1 MVAWRFLEFVSSL
14 EFLFASRNLCAA
26 QTMLALE
33 ITWTRR
39 SWPSLKMLIYDPLF
53 LPFDTRVR
61 RENSPRELHAWLS
74 VLASQDISP

>member
-14 EFLFASRNLCAA
+14 EFLCASWNPRAA

-39 SWPSLKMLIYDPLF
+39 SWPSLKMLIYDPLL
-53 LPFDTRVR
+53 LPFDMRAR
-61 RENSPRELHAWLS
+61 RQSSSRELHAWLV